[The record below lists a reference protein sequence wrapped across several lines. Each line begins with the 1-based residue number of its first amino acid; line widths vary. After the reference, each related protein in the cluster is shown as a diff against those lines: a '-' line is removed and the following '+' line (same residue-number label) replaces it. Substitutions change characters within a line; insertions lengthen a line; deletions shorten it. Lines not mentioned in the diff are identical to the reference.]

1 MEEQLSRAFVKG
13 DDSDLSG
20 EELPE
25 RPVSPYPNYV
35 TAQGF
40 AQLRSKYDGLVA
52 RHAQLKAAAQDF
64 DKPKLTEIERDLRYF
79 SQRLE
84 SAILVDVDNEPRDE
98 VHFGATVKAETD
110 DGDVHEFTIVGEDEA
125 DVATGKV
132 SWLSPLA
139 KAMIG
144 AKTGDTV
151 KWRRPAGDAEL
162 EILDIRYPKIAT
174 EPAKPPRL
182 KS

>member
-1 MEEQLSRAFVKG
+1 MSRAFVKG

-35 TAQGF
+35 TAQGL
-40 AQLRSKYDGLVA
+40 AQLRIKYEGLLS
-52 RHAQLKAAAQDF
+52 RHAQLKAAGEDF

-110 DGDVHEFTIVGEDEA
+110 EGEVQEFAIVGEDEA

-139 KAMIG
+139 KALIG
-144 AKTGDTV
+144 AKIGDTV
-151 KWRRPAGDAEL
+151 KWRRPVGETEL
-162 EILDIRYPKIAT
+162 EILDIQYPQVAA
-174 EPAKPPRL
+174 EPADSGKL